1 VDMKMDKIG
10 VGGRHDGASQDPAAK
25 CSRQEFGG
33 LDYPANPRASA
44 GPKQRGPESCAP
56 RAGGGRVASHR
67 SAETGDGWKI
77 GIDGAAADWT
87 LNRFS
92 PETP

>member
-1 VDMKMDKIG
+1 MEFLDGETLAKILE
-10 VGGRHDGASQDPAAK
+10 
-25 CSRQEFGG
+25 RQKP
-33 LDYPANPRASA
+33 L
-44 GPKQRGPESCAP
+44 PEPEA
-56 RAGGGRVASHR
+56 GRVASHC
-67 SAETGDGWKI
+67 SAETGDGRKI